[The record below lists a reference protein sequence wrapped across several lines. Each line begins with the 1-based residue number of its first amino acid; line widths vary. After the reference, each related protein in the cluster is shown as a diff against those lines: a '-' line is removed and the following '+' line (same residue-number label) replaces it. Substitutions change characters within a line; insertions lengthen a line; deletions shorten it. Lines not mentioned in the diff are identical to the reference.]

1 MFRPIPTWRRVLKVV
16 ALVCASSLTMT
27 GCGVVN
33 FLTNRHNVVDGVGRI
48 PGGNFASLVTLPEGV
63 TIDFPELLGPMM
75 GPQVGGPRVLMIGD
89 SIMASTSSRYGNEM
103 CDTLTQLGWKVEV
116 EAQSGSF
123 VDFGLKVL
131 GQRLEDGWDTAVVFL
146 GTNYDGN
153 QANYE
158 NKMRQI
164 FVGLSPTPFVVLT
177 TALFEPRQQEVND
190 VIMKLAGEF
199 PNVTVLDWGTIAA
212 NNGLIGKD
220 GVHLTA
226 DGRSVFATA
235 VARALEFAP
244 TREGECLPIYFK
256 SDAPVPGVM
265 PDETVPASTD
275 TSLPDAG
282 VLPDTSTTLP

>member
-1 MFRPIPTWRRVLKVV
+1 MFRPTPTWRRVLKIA

-27 GCGVVN
+27 GCGVIN
-33 FLTNRHNVVDGVGRI
+33 YLTNRSNVVDGVGRI
-48 PGGNFASLVTLPEGV
+48 PGGDFSSLVTLPDGV
-63 TIDFPELLGPMM
+63 SIDFPELLGPMM

-103 CDTLTQLGWKVEV
+103 CDTLVQLGWQVEV

-131 GQRLEDGWDTAVVFL
+131 DERLDAGWDTAVVFL

-164 FVGLSPTPFVVLT
+164 FEKLSPMPFVVLT
-177 TALFEPRQQEVND
+177 TGMFNPRQQKVND
-190 VIMKLAGEF
+190 VIMKLASDF
-199 PNVTVLDWGTIAA
+199 SNVTVLDWGTIST
-212 NNGLIGKD
+212 NNGILGKD
-220 GVHLTA
+220 RIHLSA
-226 DGRSVFATA
+226 DGRSVFAA
-235 VARALEFAP
+235 AIARALEFAP
-244 TREGECLPIYFK
+244 TREGECLPMFFK

-265 PDETVPASTD
+265 PAETVPVTTDSST
-275 TSLPDAG
+275 PDAG

>member
-1 MFRPIPTWRRVLKVV
+1 MWRRMLQFSAV
-16 ALVCASSLTMT
+16 VCASTLVLTS
-27 GCGVVN
+27 CGVVN
-33 FLTNRHNVVDGVGRI
+33 FLTNKDNVVDGVGRI
-48 PGGNFASLVTLPEGV
+48 PGGNFSSLVTLPEGITV
-63 TIDFPELLGPMM
+63 EFPELLGPMM
-75 GPQVGGPRVLMIGD
+75 GPQVGGSRVLMIGD

-164 FVGLSPTPFVVLT
+164 FEGLSPTPFVVLT
-177 TALFEPRQQEVND
+177 TALFNPRQQEVND
-190 VIMKLAGEF
+190 VIMKLASEF
-199 PNVTVLDWGTIAA
+199 PNVTVLDWGKIAE

-226 DGRSVFATA
+226 DGRSVFAA
-235 VARALEFAP
+235 AIARALEFAP
-244 TREGECLPIYFK
+244 TREGECLPIYFRT
-256 SDAPVPGVM
+256 DAPVPGVM
-265 PDETVPASTD
+265 PDESVPAGSD
-275 TSLPDAG
+275 TSVPADD
-282 VLPDTSTTLP
+282 VLPATPTTLP